1 MKDGLYKCSFAC
13 SSFFRSLIKSVPHE
27 HPLLYLRGV
36 DFNHL
41 ESVLSFM
48 YDGEVRVE
56 QKDLDDFLSVAQE
69 LKVGGLMDEG
79 TPILIPTPDRN
90 SPDVMIQDKSP
101 SSDSWIPFI
110 EDNENNGSKCA
121 DSNSPLIIDME
132 DGVVSD
138 LDDESDLETVESMHS
153 FTPLA
158 SQTGNA
164 EKQNTPVISLQ
175 EISTSQNPTVD
186 SETFE
191 ISAEANKIIDSEL
204 LKCMSNREKDKKYS
218 CLKCPYRS
226 RFKRHVM
233 NHVEARHIVIDSF
246 PARNVISHLRL
257 EDIYPSIRLEHIE
270 GIHPSSLFSTLKE
283 PVLSSHYAKFFS
295 SCSMGSHNKNRKY
308 PSWSKT
314 CRRYALSL
322 W

>member
-1 MKDGLYKCSFAC
+1 MGSTNALCLQWNDFESNIKRGFSLLRDNEDFFDVTLACGSRQIKAHKVILSAC

-246 PARNVISHLRL
+246 PCKKC
-257 EDIYPSIRLEHIE
+257 D
-270 GIHPSSLFSTLKE
+270 
-283 PVLSSHYAKFFS
+283 LSF
-295 SCSMGSHNKNRKY
+295 
-308 PSWSKT
+308 KT
-314 CRRYALSL
+314 RRYLSKHKARAHRRDPV
-322 W
+322 